1 MLDLDIAVPGPT
13 VYNRTETVYGD
24 AANLESRRRAILYF
38 NRRGK
43 IYWIWD
49 EIATAHEI
57 DTCRYSTPSL
67 YIT

>member
-24 AANLESRRRAILYF
+24 AANLESRRRAIVYL
-38 NRRGK
+38 NRSGK
-43 IYWIWD
+43 THRIWD

-67 YIT
+67 CIT